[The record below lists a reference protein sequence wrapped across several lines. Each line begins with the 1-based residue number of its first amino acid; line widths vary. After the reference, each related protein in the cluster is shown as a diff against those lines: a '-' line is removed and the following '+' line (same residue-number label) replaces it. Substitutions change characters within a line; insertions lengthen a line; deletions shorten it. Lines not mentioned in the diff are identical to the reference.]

1 METDIL
7 VESEVSIISRW
18 NIFYIRTLLITSIKF
33 KNGVGLVLSTVLR
46 IRTIAVKTVLRISID
61 EVF

>member
-7 VESEVSIISRW
+7 VEPEVSIISRW

>member
-46 IRTIAVKTVLRISID
+46 IRTIAVKAVLRISID

>member
-18 NIFYIRTLLITSIKF
+18 NIFYIRTLLITSIEF

-46 IRTIAVKTVLRISID
+46 IRTIAVKTVLRIIID

>member
-18 NIFYIRTLLITSIKF
+18 NIFYIRTLLMTSIKF

>member
-33 KNGVGLVLSTVLR
+33 KNGVGLVLSTILR

>member
-46 IRTIAVKTVLRISID
+46 IRKIAVKTVLRISID